1 MGGESARAACYNAA
15 EKRARTPLKTGSET
29 MGDKVE
35 ITVASDT
42 RWLAFIRRV
51 IDEFCQQAGL
61 DARERHAVTLAVGE
75 AAANVMKHSYRG
87 DDSKELTL
95 ACRTA
100 GDGIEI
106 EIRDEGEPYDPDA
119 RPLPPP
125 DELRAGGR
133 GVYLMRAM
141 MDSVEYRR
149 DGATNSVLL
158 RKMLKTPVKN

>member
-1 MGGESARAACYNAA
+1 MPLKSAP
-15 EKRARTPLKTGSET
+15 ARCWKTGSET

-42 RWLAFIRRV
+42 RWLALIRRV

-61 DARERHAVTLAVGE
+61 DARERHSVTLAVGE

-87 DDSKELTL
+87 DHTKQLSLV
-95 ACRTA
+95 CRHI

-106 EIRDEGEPYDPDA
+106 EIRDQGEPFDPDS

-133 GVYLMRAM
+133 GLYLIRAM

-149 DGATNSVLL
+149 DGATNSVRL
-158 RKMLKTPVKN
+158 RKMLKTPVEN

>member
-1 MGGESARAACYNAA
+1 
-15 EKRARTPLKTGSET
+15 

-42 RWLAFIRRV
+42 RWLALIRRV

-61 DARERHAVTLAVGE
+61 DAQESHAVTLAVSE

-87 DDSKELTL
+87 DHTRELSL
-95 ACRTA
+95 VCRTV
-100 GDGIEI
+100 GHGIEI
-106 EIRDEGEPYDPDA
+106 EIRDDGEPFDPDA
-119 RPLPPP
+119 QPLPPP

-149 DGATNSVLL
+149 EGATNSVRL